1 MLIKNPRKG
10 WEIPGGIVEQGETLL
25 EALKREVDEEV
36 GVEVNVIKVLNISS
50 NIKTKKG
57 YNGVETIPTLL
68 VVDFICEAKS
78 AEVKN
83 SDENVEHRWV
93 SLDQAKSMIRK
104 NMLFRLENL
113 IENKNCMHLNGYYQ
127 DENKNIIIVESEK
140 Y

>member
-1 MLIKNPRKG
+1 M
-10 WEIPGGIVEQGETLL
+10 
-25 EALKREVDEEV
+25 
-36 GVEVNVIKVLNISS
+36 NVIKVLNISS

-68 VVDFICEAKS
+68 VVDFICKAKS
-78 AEVKN
+78 TEIKN
-83 SDENVEHRWV
+83 SENVEHRWV

-113 IENKNCMHLNGYYQ
+113 IENKNYMHLNGYYQ
-127 DENKNIIIVESEK
+127 DENKNIIVVESEK

>member
-1 MLIKNPRKG
+1 M
-10 WEIPGGIVEQGETLL
+10 
-25 EALKREVDEEV
+25 
-36 GVEVNVIKVLNISS
+36 NVIKVLNISS

-68 VVDFICEAKS
+68 VVDFIYEAKNT
-78 AEVKN
+78 EVKN
-83 SDENVEHRWV
+83 SDENVGHRWV

-127 DENKNIIIVESEK
+127 DENKNIIVVESEK